1 LSIGHLVND
10 FYGLV
15 LPFLLPT
22 LIVVFEM
29 DFFAAGLVALATNL
43 FGGALQPV
51 AGYMA
56 DRYGI
61 RKRIMIAGFLLFS
74 LGLLLVGLSN
84 SYTMILLAWFVY
96 GLGIATFHAQSTNFI
111 TGAFPATKGRVMGIH
126 GIGGAIGNF
135 SVPIVVTFLLTVVAW
150 RETAFL
156 LTIPGLLVAVLLG
169 KGLAEAPRV
178 QAESATLHVP
188 RALWILALA
197 AGLIG
202 MLYAG
207 FLTFLPT
214 YLVEQ
219 GMDLKQVGILSSIM
233 LFVGFFAQPGGG
245 IIYDRVGGRRLF
257 ALSAL
262 VAAVGLFLFTNDWG
276 VPPLLPA
283 MLIGAAV
290 MATFPSTLAMAGDIA
305 KGGNV
310 GMNVGIVFGTS
321 RVLTALTPALTG
333 YMADQFGLRISL
345 QWLIFFAVAAF
356 FLALLLPKK
365 K

>member
-1 LSIGHLVND
+1 MTVTATTLQRSPTNTGLLAILSTGHLVND

-15 LPFLLPT
+15 VPFLLPT
-22 LIVVFEM
+22 LIAVFEM

-43 FGGALQPV
+43 FGGVLQPV

-61 RKRIMIAGFLLFS
+61 RKRILFAGFLLFS
-74 LGLLLVGLSN
+74 LGLLLVGIST
-84 SYTMILLAWFVY
+84 SYTMILLAWLVY
-96 GLGIATFHAQSTNFI
+96 GLGKATFHAQSTSFI
-111 TGAFPATKGRVMGIH
+111 TEAYPASTGRSMGIQ

-135 SVPIVVTFLLTVVAW
+135 IVPIVVTFLLTAVAW

-156 LTIPGLLVAVLLG
+156 LAIPGLLVAVLLG

-178 QAESATLHVP
+178 QAESLSLHVP

-197 AGLIG
+197 AGLFG

-214 YLVEQ
+214 YLLEK
-219 GMDLKQVGILSSIM
+219 GMDLKQVGILSPIM
-233 LFVGFFAQPGGG
+233 LFVGLFAQPGGG
-245 IIYDRVGGRRLF
+245 MIYDWVGGRRLY

-262 VAAVGLFLFTNDWG
+262 VAAVGLFLFTSDWG

-283 MLIGAAV
+283 VLIGAAIL
-290 MATFPSTLAMAGDIA
+290 ATFPSTLAMASDIA
-305 KGGNV
+305 KGGKV
-310 GMNVGIVFGTS
+310 GMSVGI
-321 RVLTALTPALTG
+321 ALGHPGCWRLSP
-333 YMADQFGLRISL
+333 QH
-345 QWLIFFAVAAF
+345 
-356 FLALLLPKK
+356 
-365 K
+365 